1 MISRFGNKNFF
12 AAHYELVALG
22 VGVLALAAGAVYY
35 VMSIGVDPEEA
46 AAESV
51 AEVRRMKPSE
61 NGVKGLDMGEM
72 RQAVKI
78 TRNPIQTK
86 DVADGTENFL
96 TSERMVRC
104 MDEKCA
110 KVISPS
116 RNRLKKDDG
125 EYAVKCPFCGRWQ
138 ESEQKVVLDTDGDGI
153 PDKWEIR
160 YGLNPRDPA
169 DAAADSDKDGF
180 TNLEEYQAS
189 VAEEKNGIKY
199 DPTDKDSHPSY
210 LDSLKLVLPL
220 KETYM
225 PFVFTAA
232 NKIPDGWRC
241 DFVDP
246 SRKDDYGRLGRK
258 ISVKCGSKV
267 VDESG
272 KEKVD
277 YGFTL
282 KSYTPKSE
290 KREKKGMA
298 GMKVDVDVSEVE
310 LVRERDGK
318 QVKLVVSKLR
328 AKPMPIDVQATLFY
342 ERDGGKN
349 FEVVT
354 GSEIVLSGASYT
366 VTGIKMVGKGAEVTV
381 KGKTETKTL
390 KALEQ

>member
-12 AAHYELVALG
+12 VAHYELVALG
-22 VGVLALAAGAVYY
+22 VGILALVAGVAYY
-35 VMSIGVDPEEA
+35 VMSLGVDPDEA
-46 AAESV
+46 ASESV
-51 AEVRRMKPSE
+51 AEVRRMKPSAT
-61 NGVKGLDMGEM
+61 GVKGLEMDEM
-72 RQAVKI
+72 RLAVKL
-78 TRNPIQTK
+78 TRNPVQTK

-96 TSERMVRC
+96 TSERVVRC
-104 MDEKCA
+104 MDAKCGKA
-110 KVISPS
+110 IAPS
-116 RNRLKKDDG
+116 RNRQKKEDG
-125 EYAVKCPFCGRWQ
+125 EYAVKCPYCGAWQ
-138 ESEQKVVLDTDGDGI
+138 ESEQKVVLDSDGDGI

-160 YGLNPRDPA
+160 YGLNPKDPA

-258 ISVKCGSKV
+258 ISVKCGSKI

-282 KSYTPKSE
+282 KSYTAKSE

-318 QVKLVVSKLR
+318 QIKLVISKPR
-328 AKPMPIDVQATLFY
+328 AKPMPIDVQATLSY

-354 GSEIVLSGASYT
+354 GSEIVLSGSPYK
-366 VTGIKMVGKGAEVTV
+366 VTGIKMVGKGAEVTI
-381 KGKTETKTL
+381 KGKSETRTL

>member
-12 AAHYELVALG
+12 AAHYEIVALG
-22 VGVLALAAGAVYY
+22 VGVLALAGGAAFYAL
-35 VMSIGVDPEEA
+35 SLGADPDEA
-46 AAESV
+46 ASASAGEV
-51 AEVRRMKPSE
+51 ARMKPSE
-61 NGVKGLDMGEM
+61 TGVKELDMAKM
-72 RQAVKI
+72 NQAVKL
-78 TRNPIQTK
+78 TRNPVQTK
-86 DVADGTENFL
+86 AVTDGTENFL

-104 MDEKCA
+104 MNAKCG

-116 RNRLKKDDG
+116 RQRQKKEDG
-125 EYAVKCPFCGRWQ
+125 EFAVKCPFCQEWQ
-138 ESEQKVVLDTDGDGI
+138 EEEHKVVLDTDGDGI

-160 YGLNPRDPA
+160 YGLNPKDPA
-169 DAAADSDKDGF
+169 DAAADTDKDGF
-180 TNLEEYQAS
+180 TNLEEYQLSA
-189 VAEEKNGIKY
+189 AEAKNGIKY
-199 DPTDKDSHPSY
+199 DPTDRTSHPSY

-232 NKIPDGWRC
+232 NKIPGGWRC

-246 SRKDDYGRLGRK
+246 SRKDDYGRPGRK

-282 KSYTPKSE
+282 KSYTAKSE

-318 QVKLVVSKLR
+318 QVKLVISRPR
-328 AKPMPIDVQATLFY
+328 AKPISVDVQATLVY
-342 ERDGGKN
+342 ERGETKSFD
-349 FEVVT
+349 VV
-354 GSEIVLSGASYT
+354 SGAEIDLNGTKYKVS
-366 VTGIKMVGKGAEVTV
+366 GIKTVGKGAEVTV
-381 KGKTETKTL
+381 KGAGETRTL
-390 KALEQ
+390 KALEP